1 VTDDVLQRYGLKFQP
16 FLPGIPLEA
25 LYEPP
30 PLEAFA
36 RRVQSTVGD
45 GGFVMI
51 TGDPGT
57 GKSVALRL
65 LAHRLGALRD
75 VTVGTLDHPQSR
87 VSDFYREMSDLFGVP
102 FPPHNRWAGFKA
114 LRTRWNEHI
123 STTMMRPV
131 LIVDEAQEML
141 ATVFGELRVLTSKD
155 FDSRSLLCV
164 VFAGD
169 GRLPERLR
177 HPDLVLLGSRIRRR
191 LHLEYASREQLC
203 ACLDHVLEAAGNP
216 LLMTTELKVTIAEHA
231 AGNYRVM
238 MNIADELLAGAAER
252 DAPRLDEKLY
262 FDVFQSAAP
271 PKPARAPAKKKPET
285 RP

>member
-1 VTDDVLQRYGLKFQP
+1 MSDDLLQRYGLKFHP
-16 FLPGIPLEA
+16 FLPEIPLEA
-25 LYEPP
+25 LYEPAG
-30 PLEAFA
+30 LEAFG
-36 RRVQSTVGD
+36 RRVQATVGD

-65 LAHRLGALRD
+65 LASRLRALRD
-75 VTVGTLDHPQSR
+75 VVVGTIDHPQSR
-87 VSDFYREMSDLFGVP
+87 VSDFYREMGDLFGVP

-123 STTMMRPV
+123 SSTLMRPV

-164 VFAGD
+164 IFAGD

-177 HPDLVLLGSRIRRR
+177 HSDLVPLGSRIRRR
-191 LHLEYASREQLC
+191 LHLDYASREQLC
-203 ACLDHVLEAAGNP
+203 ACLDHILNAAGNP
-216 LLMTTELKVTIAEHA
+216 ALMTTELKVTIAEHA

-238 MNIADELLAGAAER
+238 MNIADELLAAAAER
-252 DAPRLDEKLY
+252 DLPRLDEKLY
-262 FDVFQSAAP
+262 FDVFQSPPP
-271 PKPARAPAKKKPET
+271 PKRPAAKKKPEA